1 MKKIIMIMAHIITK
15 RNEFLQHINEAI
27 TYDIDKINCLRQ
39 KMNGIRKKLNL
50 EKDTNMRRR
59 YQMEIQVCELKI
71 MIEKIK

>member
-1 MKKIIMIMAHIITK
+1 MAHIITK
-15 RNEFLQHINEAI
+15 RNEFLTHINEAI